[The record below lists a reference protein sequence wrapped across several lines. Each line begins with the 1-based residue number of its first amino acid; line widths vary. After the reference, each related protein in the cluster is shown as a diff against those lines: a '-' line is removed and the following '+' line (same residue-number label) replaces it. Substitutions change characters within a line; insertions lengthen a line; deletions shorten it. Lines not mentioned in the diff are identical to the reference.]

1 MAKTESNNF
10 FILFD
15 FSLQSYKT
23 FRRNQRYH
31 PINLY
36 FYRLKMFCMK
46 YLKIF
51 TLLIASWLASANLFA
66 QDGVSIGNWRT
77 HLPYHK
83 VIAVE
88 PVGNKI
94 YAATEYELF
103 YYDKED
109 NSINILNR
117 INGLSDIGIST
128 MCYNTSQRK
137 LLVAYTNANVD
148 LIDSDGN
155 IKNMREIK
163 DKNIVGNKSINNV
176 FCNGDLAYV
185 ACGFGIVVFDLKK
198 EEVKDTYY
206 IGNQGDA
213 VNVTDIAFFN
223 DRIYASTDDGV
234 YYAAQDA
241 QNLAN
246 YSAWH
251 FDSSLI
257 HPHLAYT
264 EMEVFNGKL
273 YLNYDGGYDADT
285 LFVHNGSVWGY
296 FDKADVSQK
305 YELRAYNDRFI
316 LTNRYKI
323 SVRDAN
329 LNEMLSIYS
338 PGGSIEP
345 LSAALDNSGNYWI
358 GDTRRGLIKTDDGWN
373 NMDVKPNGPASKNV
387 FELQA
392 CGDQVWIATGGHAAN
407 WGKRYMKEGV
417 ARFKGSWTIF
427 NSSTLSDFETYSD
440 FVCTAT
446 DPNDPSVTYVG
457 TWGKGL
463 LKFQD
468 DELVEV
474 YNADNSTLDYWV
486 KDPSLINISGLA
498 FDSKGNLWV
507 ANTGANK
514 LLSVMERSTGNWRSF
529 NLGGSLSG
537 IDIGTLLIDN
547 NDYKWIIR
555 RGGEVIV
562 FNDNGTLDNTSD
574 DRVANLNTAAG
585 SGKLSGAVNCL
596 IVDSNGQVWAGTDKG
611 PCYFSNTSL
620 IFSGSNFDAIQ
631 KEVPRNDG
639 TNQYDYLFAG
649 SNVLSMAAMEG
660 SDQIWFGLE
669 SGVYL
674 MSFEGKPFEGKPKE
688 IHYFNTDNSPLLDN
702 AVNTMAIDK
711 SGEVFFGTSSG
722 VISYRGEYATPELI
736 ISDVVAYPNPV
747 RMNYSGYV
755 GIKGLVSNSLVRITT
770 VDGTFVT
777 QLISEGGQAV
787 WDCTN
792 INGEK
797 VEPGVYLIFVST
809 KRGTNKFATKIL
821 VQN

>member
-1 MAKTESNNF
+1 
-10 FILFD
+10 
-15 FSLQSYKT
+15 
-23 FRRNQRYH
+23 
-31 PINLY
+31 
-36 FYRLKMFCMK
+36 MK
-46 YLKIF
+46 YLKFF
-51 TLLIASWLASANLFA
+51 TLIIASWLFSTNLFA

-77 HLPYHK
+77 HLPYQK

-103 YYDKED
+103 YYDTQD
-109 NSINILNR
+109 NS

-128 MCYNTSQRK
+128 MRYNTSQRK
-137 LLVAYTNANVD
+137 LFVAYTNANVD

-155 IKNMREIK
+155 IKNMSEIK
-163 DKNIVGNKSINNV
+163 DKNIVGNKRINNV

-213 VNVTDIAFFN
+213 VNVTDIAFFQG
-223 DRIYASTDDGV
+223 RIYASTDDGV

-241 QNLAN
+241 PNLAN

-264 EMEVFNGKL
+264 EMEVFYGKL
-273 YLNYDGGYDADT
+273 YLNYDGGYNSDT
-285 LFVHNGSVWGY
+285 LFVNDGNHWGY
-296 FDKADVSQK
+296 FDKQDVNQK

-316 LTNRYKI
+316 LTNRYGI

-329 LNEMLSIYS
+329 LNESLAIHS

-345 LSAALDNSGNYWI
+345 LSAALDNSGNFWI
-358 GDTRRGLIKTDDGWN
+358 GDTRRGLIKTTDGWN
-373 NMDVKPNGPASKNV
+373 NTDVKPNGPASKNV

-407 WGKRYMKEGV
+407 WGKRYMHEGV
-417 ARFKGSWTIF
+417 ARFDGLWTILNNTTLPDF
-427 NSSTLSDFETYSD
+427 NDYTD

-446 DPNDPSVTYVG
+446 NPNDPSVTYVG
-457 TWGKGL
+457 TWGSGI
-463 LKFQD
+463 LKFKD
-468 DELVEV
+468 NELVEV

-486 KDPSLINISGLA
+486 QDHSLINISGLA
-498 FDSKGNLWV
+498 FDSRGNLWV
-507 ANTGANK
+507 ANTGVPN
-514 LLSVMERSTGNWRSF
+514 LLSMMEPNGTWHSY
-529 NLGGSLSG
+529 NLGGTLSA
-537 IDIGTLLIDN
+537 IDIGTLLIDHN
-547 NDYKWIIR
+547 NYKWITR
-555 RGGEVIV
+555 RNGEVIV
-562 FNDNGTLDNTSD
+562 FNDNGTFDNAAD
-574 DRVANLNTAAG
+574 DQVVNLNTAAG
-585 SGKLSGAVNCL
+585 SGHLAGSVNCL
-596 IVDSNGQVWAGTDKG
+596 AVDYNGAVWAGTDKG
-611 PCYFSNTSL
+611 PCLFDDTKK
-620 IFSGSNFDAIQ
+620 IFSGNNYDATQ
-631 KEVPRNDG
+631 VRVPRNDG
-639 TNQYDYLFAG
+639 TDQYDYLFDG

-660 SDQIWFGLE
+660 INQIWFGLE

-674 MSFEGKPFEGKPKE
+674 MSFDGKPKE
-688 IHYFNTDNSPLLDN
+688 IHYFNTNNSPLLDN
-702 AVNTMAIDK
+702 AVSTMAIDK

-722 VISYRGEYATPELI
+722 VISYRGEYATPEPI
-736 ISDVVAYPNPV
+736 VSDVVAYPNPV
-747 RMNYSGYV
+747 RMGYHGYV

-797 VEPGVYLIFVST
+797 VEPGIYFIFVST
-809 KRGTNKFATKIL
+809 KQGTNKFATKIL

>member
-1 MAKTESNNF
+1 
-10 FILFD
+10 
-15 FSLQSYKT
+15 
-23 FRRNQRYH
+23 
-31 PINLY
+31 
-36 FYRLKMFCMK
+36 MK
-46 YLKIF
+46 YLKFF
-51 TLLIASWLASANLFA
+51 TLIIASWLFSANLFA

-77 HLPYHK
+77 HLPYQK

-103 YYDKED
+103 YYDTQD
-109 NSINILNR
+109 NSINILNK

-128 MCYNTSQRK
+128 MRYNTSQRK
-137 LLVAYTNANVD
+137 LFVAYTNANVD

-155 IKNMREIK
+155 IKNMSEIK
-163 DKNIVGNKSINNV
+163 DKNIVGNKRINNV

-213 VNVTDIAFFN
+213 VNVTDIAFFQG
-223 DRIYASTDDGV
+223 RIYASTDDGV

-241 QNLAN
+241 PNLAN

-264 EMEVFNGKL
+264 EMEVFYGKL
-273 YLNYDGGYDADT
+273 YLNYDGGYNSDT
-285 LFVHNGSVWGY
+285 LFVNDGNHWGY
-296 FDKADVSQK
+296 FDKQDVNQK

-316 LTNRYKI
+316 LTNRYGI

-329 LNEMLSIYS
+329 LNESLAIHS

-345 LSAALDNSGNYWI
+345 LSAALDNSGNFWI
-358 GDTRRGLIKTDDGWN
+358 GDTRRGLIKTTDGWN
-373 NMDVKPNGPASKNV
+373 NTDVKPNGPASKNV

-407 WGKRYMKEGV
+407 WGKRYMHEGV
-417 ARFKGSWTIF
+417 ARFDGLWTILNNTTLPDF
-427 NSSTLSDFETYSD
+427 NDYTD

-446 DPNDPSVTYVG
+446 NPNDPSITYVG
-457 TWGKGL
+457 TWGSGI
-463 LKFQD
+463 LKFKD
-468 DELVEV
+468 NELVEV

-486 KDPSLINISGLA
+486 QDHSLINISGLA
-498 FDSKGNLWV
+498 FDSRGNLWV
-507 ANTGANK
+507 ANTGVPN
-514 LLSVMERSTGNWRSF
+514 LLSMMEPNGTWHSY
-529 NLGGSLSG
+529 NLGGTLSA
-537 IDIGTLLIDN
+537 IDIGTLLIDHN
-547 NDYKWIIR
+547 NYKWITR
-555 RGGEVIV
+555 RNGEVIV
-562 FNDNGTLDNTSD
+562 FNDNGTFDNAAD
-574 DRVANLNTAAG
+574 DQVVNLNTAAG
-585 SGKLSGAVNCL
+585 SGHLAGSVNCL
-596 IVDSNGQVWAGTDKG
+596 AVDYNGAVWAGTDKG
-611 PCYFSNTSL
+611 PCLFDDTKK
-620 IFSGSNFDAIQ
+620 IFSGNNYDATQ
-631 KEVPRNDG
+631 VRVPRNDG
-639 TNQYDYLFAG
+639 TDQYDYLFDG

-660 SDQIWFGLE
+660 INQIWFGLE

-674 MSFEGKPFEGKPKE
+674 MSFDGKPKE
-688 IHYFNTDNSPLLDN
+688 IHYFNTNNSPLLDN
-702 AVNTMAIDK
+702 AVSTMAIDK

-722 VISYRGEYATPELI
+722 VISYRGEYATPEPI
-736 ISDVVAYPNPV
+736 VSDVVAYPNPV
-747 RMNYSGYV
+747 RMGYHGYV

-797 VEPGVYLIFVST
+797 VEPGVYFIFVST
-809 KRGTNKFATKIL
+809 KQGTNKFATKIL

>member
-1 MAKTESNNF
+1 
-10 FILFD
+10 
-15 FSLQSYKT
+15 
-23 FRRNQRYH
+23 
-31 PINLY
+31 
-36 FYRLKMFCMK
+36 MK

-51 TLLIASWLASANLFA
+51 TLLIASWLASANLIA

-148 LIDSDGN
+148 LIDADGN

-176 FCNGDLAYV
+176 FCNGDFAYV

-223 DRIYASTDDGV
+223 GRIYASTDDGV

-273 YLNYDGGYDADT
+273 YLNFDGGYDADT
-285 LFVHNGSVWGY
+285 LFVHDGSVWGY
-296 FDKADVSQK
+296 FNKADVSQK

-316 LTNRYKI
+316 LTNRYKV

-427 NSSTLSDFETYSD
+427 DRSTLPDFDTYSD

-486 KDPSLINISGLA
+486 KEPSLINISGLA

-674 MSFEGKPFEGKPKE
+674 MSFEGKPKE

-722 VISYRGEYATPELI
+722 VISYRGEYATPEPI